1 MHVMCAICYTRFANV
16 LCTHLQAANAG
27 QRRRGYIHGYRLR
40 VYSVGWETT
49 KTKDDVWWGR
59 RMRGYLAGLF
69 TSIGG
74 NAWHDRSSFAWM
86 PLKASKMAAFLYA
99 APFEVGNI
107 YSFVYA
113 CVLYWCTSAYRYRKH
128 ANSVRLFSLQSL
140 RMAASAV
147 CVWSYYEF
155 CLVGLLFIGRAKSC
169 YRLRIGLPCAGQGCM
184 RKYIILARCI
194 QNTRSCL

>member
-86 PLKASKMAAFLYA
+86 PLKASKMAAFLCGAVWSGKYIQLRLCLCS
-99 APFEVGNI
+99 VLI
-107 YSFVYA
+107 YICIGIVNMQILCVCSLCSRCAWQLAQFVYGLTMNF
-113 CVLYWCTSAYRYRKH
+113 VL
-128 ANSVRLFSLQSL
+128 
-140 RMAASAV
+140 
-147 CVWSYYEF
+147 
-155 CLVGLLFIGRAKSC
+155 
-169 YRLRIGLPCAGQGCM
+169 
-184 RKYIILARCI
+184 
-194 QNTRSCL
+194 